1 VGYDIVMFDLSKLN
15 VCFVAGTLGQGGAER
30 QLFYILNA
38 LKRSGASI
46 RLLCLTQGEFW
57 EERVR
62 ELGIAITWVGQN
74 ESRLARLRRIISV
87 LRKSR
92 PDIIQSQ
99 HFYTNLYAVAAA
111 RALGI
116 REIGAIRSDG
126 INEIRSN
133 GRILGYLSLHAPRF
147 IAANSKAA
155 IRNALAMGV
164 PDRRL
169 RLLSNVVDTD
179 RFKPAVL
186 QKKDRIRLISAGRL
200 IPQKRIDRFIDLVAH
215 ARNESRAD
223 VEGVIVGEGPHKE
236 RLIERAAGLGLLNDA
251 VKFVGSVEDMPPVY
265 QQASIFVLTSECEG
279 SPNVVL
285 EAMASGLPVIATKVG
300 GVSDIVRHGDTG
312 FLAEAGDDTS
322 MAESLMRLVKDEDL
336 RVKMGCRARDYVEAN
351 HSLYK
356 LPLFLSNTYETVF
369 S

>member
-1 VGYDIVMFDLSKLN
+1 
-15 VCFVAGTLGQGGAER
+15 
-30 QLFYILNA
+30 
-38 LKRSGASI
+38 
-46 RLLCLTQGEFW
+46 
-57 EERVR
+57 
-62 ELGIAITWVGQN
+62 
-74 ESRLARLRRIISV
+74 
-87 LRKSR
+87 
-92 PDIIQSQ
+92 
-99 HFYTNLYAVAAA
+99 
-111 RALGI
+111 
-116 REIGAIRSDG
+116 
-126 INEIRSN
+126 
-133 GRILGYLSLHAPRF
+133 
-147 IAANSKAA
+147 
-155 IRNALAMGV
+155 
-164 PDRRL
+164 
-169 RLLSNVVDTD
+169 VVDTD